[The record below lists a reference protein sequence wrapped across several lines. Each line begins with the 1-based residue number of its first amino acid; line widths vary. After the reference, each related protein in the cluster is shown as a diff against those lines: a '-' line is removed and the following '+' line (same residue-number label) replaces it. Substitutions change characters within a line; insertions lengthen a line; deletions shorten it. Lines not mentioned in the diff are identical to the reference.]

1 MHKLL
6 TSQWIKLRENSK
18 CPTLGE
24 VVSTRSDLGELKMS
38 ANHEDRRSASTLN
51 DPPEDLV
58 RRVADLERQVA
69 ERDAELA
76 VSRDHQTSFHKAIL
90 DTVGNGIF
98 VLDKNMRIVLYNE
111 KAIENLGIDP
121 AFLDTR
127 PTNTEMLYYLRDQSE
142 YPDDSDD
149 DFAERVRQVEAW
161 FEPGKAFSYERQRPD
176 GRWFLNSNVPL
187 PGGGWVRSGTDI
199 TEIKQVHEALE
210 KQTALLNL
218 SLEHGHNGLSVLDS
232 NLRTVLMN
240 KRGQEMFGV
249 SQAFIDKRPTVIET
263 IEHLRDK
270 NWPNLSDDEF
280 EAFGG
285 ELLKNFDAGRPWKR
299 ENLYR
304 GNQWLLFAS
313 TPLPDGGWVRNI
325 SDITDFKNTQFEL
338 EVAREEAESA
348 NEAKS
353 RFLAKMSHEIR
364 TPLSGIASYLEL
376 LQLSSLTEDQRHLVD
391 GTLIAANTLIELI
404 GDILDLS
411 KIEAGHLVI
420 HPQDID
426 LRVIVDNT
434 ASLLNP
440 RALER
445 VNQLDVN
452 VAPEVPP
459 ILRLDPVR
467 LSQVLLNLIGNAIKF
482 TENGQ
487 IQIDCRWDEPTST
500 VRVDVSDTGIGF
512 DDKTTPDLFG
522 EFVRADGSD
531 NEAAEGTGLGLAISK
546 QLVELMGGKIGYTAK
561 PDEGACFSFTI
572 PVSAFGSGT
581 VKQAPSSRNNPLAK
595 SASDLSVLVV
605 DDIAMNRSIA
615 ARQLDHL
622 GIGRVDMA
630 ENGHVALAHTKD
642 TDYDAILVD
651 LSMPVMNGFDFA
663 EQFRHLEASEGS
675 TQKTPI
681 IAVTANAMPTE
692 IERCFEAGMDDY
704 LSKPVSIDRL
714 GQALHRWI
722 LDEEVTVDD
731 VERRAADHPGPG
743 GNAELVNLETL
754 QALAGTDDPTVI
766 AALISDMADSLE
778 DVVKTMKAA
787 VETKDDA
794 TVRKALHA
802 LDGIAG
808 NTGSAVLNGTNA
820 DARAALRIDA
830 WADLSAIVET
840 LSEFPTKVRDL
851 CA

>member
-176 GRWFLNSNVPL
+176 GRWFLNSNVTL

-325 SDITDFKNTQFEL
+325 SDITDFK
-338 EVAREEAESA
+338 APR
-348 NEAKS
+348 
-353 RFLAKMSHEIR
+353 RFK
-364 TPLSGIASYLEL
+364 
-376 LQLSSLTEDQRHLVD
+376 
-391 GTLIAANTLIELI
+391 
-404 GDILDLS
+404 
-411 KIEAGHLVI
+411 
-420 HPQDID
+420 
-426 LRVIVDNT
+426 
-434 ASLLNP
+434 
-440 RALER
+440 
-445 VNQLDVN
+445 
-452 VAPEVPP
+452 
-459 ILRLDPVR
+459 
-467 LSQVLLNLIGNAIKF
+467 
-482 TENGQ
+482 
-487 IQIDCRWDEPTST
+487 
-500 VRVDVSDTGIGF
+500 
-512 DDKTTPDLFG
+512 
-522 EFVRADGSD
+522 
-531 NEAAEGTGLGLAISK
+531 
-546 QLVELMGGKIGYTAK
+546 
-561 PDEGACFSFTI
+561 
-572 PVSAFGSGT
+572 
-581 VKQAPSSRNNPLAK
+581 
-595 SASDLSVLVV
+595 
-605 DDIAMNRSIA
+605 
-615 ARQLDHL
+615 
-622 GIGRVDMA
+622 
-630 ENGHVALAHTKD
+630 
-642 TDYDAILVD
+642 
-651 LSMPVMNGFDFA
+651 
-663 EQFRHLEASEGS
+663 
-675 TQKTPI
+675 
-681 IAVTANAMPTE
+681 
-692 IERCFEAGMDDY
+692 
-704 LSKPVSIDRL
+704 
-714 GQALHRWI
+714 WI
-722 LDEEVTVDD
+722 
-731 VERRAADHPGPG
+731 
-743 GNAELVNLETL
+743 
-754 QALAGTDDPTVI
+754 
-766 AALISDMADSLE
+766 
-778 DVVKTMKAA
+778 
-787 VETKDDA
+787 
-794 TVRKALHA
+794 
-802 LDGIAG
+802 
-808 NTGSAVLNGTNA
+808 
-820 DARAALRIDA
+820 
-830 WADLSAIVET
+830 
-840 LSEFPTKVRDL
+840 
-851 CA
+851 